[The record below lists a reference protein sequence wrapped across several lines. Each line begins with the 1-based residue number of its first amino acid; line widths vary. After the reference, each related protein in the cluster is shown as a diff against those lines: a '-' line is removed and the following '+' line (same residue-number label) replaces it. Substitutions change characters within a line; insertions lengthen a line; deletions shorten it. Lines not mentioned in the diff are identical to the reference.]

1 MHYNDLTTPDPK
13 AIIIA
18 EAGINH
24 DGDIEKALRMIDVA
38 AEAGADYVKFQSFQA
53 QKLVTPDA
61 LTSSYI
67 KEGSNEGESFEDL
80 LRRACNCLPK
90 IMSHSRNIVTNRVSS
105 SFRQHLMKNPSIFCF
120 SLIRV
125 SSRLRPV
132 I

>member
-1 MHYNDLTTPDPK
+1 MHYKNLTTPDPK

-80 LRRACNCLPK
+80 LRRLQLSPEDHITLKEYC
-90 IMSHSRNIVTNRVSS
+90 TSS
-105 SFRQHLMKNPSIFCF
+105 CGWHAYAERYKKCH
-120 SLIRV
+120 
-125 SSRLRPV
+125 RLYRGGL
-132 I
+132 